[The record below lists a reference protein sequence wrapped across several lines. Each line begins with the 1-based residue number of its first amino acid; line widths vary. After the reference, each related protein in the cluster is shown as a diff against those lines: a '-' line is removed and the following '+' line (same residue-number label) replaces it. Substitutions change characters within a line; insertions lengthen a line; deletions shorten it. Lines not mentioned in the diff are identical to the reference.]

1 MPAQPEFQQR
11 IQSIERMLGEIE
23 GSADPSLRTSV
34 QQLVQLVMDL
44 HGAGLERMLELI
56 RGDAGAGESLINKLG
71 QDDLVASLLVLYG
84 LHPLPLDARIT
95 EGLDK
100 ARARLRSHQGE
111 VELLSIQDGAVSLR
125 LHVNGN
131 GCGST
136 AQALK
141 EMVEDAVYQSAPD
154 ITSLVI
160 EDAAAKPGFVSLE
173 MLQGTA
179 PAAHFSNGLSL
190 SAGNK
195 GAV

>member
-1 MPAQPEFQQR
+1 MPGQPEFQQR

-34 QQLVQLVMDL
+34 RQLVQLVMDL

-56 RGDAGAGESLINKLG
+56 RADGAGESLVHKLG
-71 QDDLVASLLVLYG
+71 RDDLVASLLVLYG
-84 LHPLPLDARIT
+84 LHPLSLDARIT

-100 ARARLRSHQGE
+100 ARERLRSHQGE
-111 VELLSIQDGAVSLR
+111 VELLSIEEGAVKLR
-125 LHVNGN
+125 LHVNGH

-141 EMVEDAVYQSAPD
+141 EIVEDAVYQCAPD
-154 ITSLVI
+154 IASLVI

-195 GAV
+195 GGL

>member
-56 RGDAGAGESLINKLG
+56 RGDAGVGESLINKLG